1 MENNKIL
8 IVDDEQ
14 SILDVVCKLV
24 ERAGFETACAMNVAD
39 AMTMFAAERP
49 FLVITDLCLENH
61 VDGAIMAS
69 TMHRSDPTC
78 IFIAISGQLDP
89 FKIGYLL
96 GSVFTDVLEKPLDL
110 EVLNKATHYAH
121 DKRMR
126 WDKLLA
132 VHGWKD

>member
-14 SILDVVCKLV
+14 PILDVICKVV
-24 ERAGFETACAMNVAD
+24 ENAGFETCCAMNVAD
-39 AMTMFAAERP
+39 AAAMFAVERP

-61 VDGAIMAS
+61 VVGAIMAS
-69 TMHRSDPTC
+69 AMHRSDPTC
-78 IFIAISGQLDP
+78 IFIAISGNLDP

-96 GSVFTDVLEKPLDL
+96 GSVFTDVVEKPINL
-110 EVLNKATHYAH
+110 ESHNKPTHHAD
-121 DKRMR
+121 DKRAR

-132 VHGWKD
+132 VHGWKN